1 MLDVKNYINL
11 LSEEYDKKFTF
22 SEEEIKT
29 SNRVTVMEVAK
40 KQLNKNFFV
49 NEKNEIDVK
58 ATFPLYFEL
67 KEVAINNIKNIAHLI
82 SDHRDMQNR
91 CFTRA
96 KPTDYAQYTRYYKN
110 ARVKKRTEETLAENG
125 RTLFSTLKDS
135 PRNWLMIDVDYY
147 TTDYSLATKENRE
160 IAINSFI
167 NELPECFQN
176 TSFCVQYSNGML
188 VRDDTTLKAHIF
200 FMTEQS
206 LMSEQLKPWIKK
218 RAKQA
223 DPCTFNTAQIYF
235 IADPYFTGIQDP
247 FNESSRVVLFNKKN
261 KKINLPLKQ
270 IKEDY
275 IYNMLSNV
283 ILKKESEQI
292 IWD

>member
-1 MLDVKNYINL
+1 MKDVKKYISL

-40 KQLNKNFFV
+40 KQLNKNFFI

-58 ATFPLYFEL
+58 ATFPLFFEL
-67 KEVAINNIKNIAHLI
+67 KEVAINNIRNLSHLI
-82 SDHRDMQNR
+82 SDHRDKQDR

-96 KPTDYAQYTRYYKN
+96 KPTYYAQYARYYKN
-110 ARVKKRTEETLAENG
+110 SRVRKRTDYTVDENG
-125 RTLFSTLKDS
+125 KTLFPTLIDAPK
-135 PRNWLMIDVDYY
+135 NWLMIDVDYY
-147 TTDYSLATKENRE
+147 TTDYSLSTKENRS

-167 NELPECFQN
+167 NELPECFHD

-188 VRDDTTLKAHIF
+188 VKDDKTLKAHIF
-200 FMTEQS
+200 FMTEQAI
-206 LMSEQLKPWIKK
+206 MSEQLKPWIKT

-235 IADPYFTGIQDP
+235 IADPYFTGMQDP
-247 FNESSRVVLFNKKN
+247 FLESSRVVLFNRKN

-275 IYNMLSNV
+275 IYNMLND
-283 ILKKESEQI
+283 IRIKKESEQLI
-292 IWD
+292 